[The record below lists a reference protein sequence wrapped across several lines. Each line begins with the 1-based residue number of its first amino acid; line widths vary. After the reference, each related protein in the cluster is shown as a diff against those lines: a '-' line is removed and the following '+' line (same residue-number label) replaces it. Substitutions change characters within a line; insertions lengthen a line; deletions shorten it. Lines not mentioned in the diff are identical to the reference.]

1 MLGALIIAITGGGVV
16 DVGSTRVSL
25 TSGHNL
31 RVAFWIVLAI
41 LAWRRWRPSVRV
53 VSVRNALRSDL
64 TITAVTC
71 GVFVLGSLP
80 VLWLA
85 FQQWTRGDYV
95 SQVYTWRSM
104 PAGVDLLSVIAGNPF
119 HPVWGSIVRRLY
131 ETCGIDLIES
141 SAWLGVVPIVALI
154 AAARAARHDRR
165 LRFWL
170 AIAGIFFVWALGP
183 ALLVAGVNTGLWL
196 PEVLIRFVPIAAN
209 ARIPG
214 RAMVIVY
221 LALAVVCAIVL
232 SRLSRER
239 ATRMAIAAIAAV
251 GIDWAA
257 VPFPLYELRASP
269 VYDEIA
275 SADSGAV
282 LELPIGLR
290 DGFGE
295 QGTLDHA
302 ALYYQTIHGKPIA
315 GGFIARLPPSVKQ
328 YYDDQPVFRTLLDLS
343 DGASID
349 PQHTPDPA
357 SLRTFLLDHQFRFV
371 VVNTQLAPVALQQ
384 FVRERMPVELTKSD
398 GPRQLYLVR

>member
-1 MLGALIIAITGGGVV
+1 
-16 DVGSTRVSL
+16 
-25 TSGHNL
+25 
-31 RVAFWIVLAI
+31 
-41 LAWRRWRPSVRV
+41 
-53 VSVRNALRSDL
+53 
-64 TITAVTC
+64 
-71 GVFVLGSLP
+71 
-80 VLWLA
+80 
-85 FQQWTRGDYV
+85 
-95 SQVYTWRSM
+95 
-104 PAGVDLLSVIAGNPF
+104 
-119 HPVWGSIVRRLY
+119 VWGSIVRRLY
-131 ETCGIDLIES
+131 ETCDIDLIES

-183 ALLVAGVNTGLWL
+183 SLLVAGVNSGLWL

-221 LALAVVCAIVL
+221 LALAIVCAIVL

-239 ATRMAIAAIAAV
+239 ATLMAIAAIAAV

-257 VPFPLYELRASP
+257 VPFPLYELRPSP

-275 SADSGAV
+275 SADSGSV